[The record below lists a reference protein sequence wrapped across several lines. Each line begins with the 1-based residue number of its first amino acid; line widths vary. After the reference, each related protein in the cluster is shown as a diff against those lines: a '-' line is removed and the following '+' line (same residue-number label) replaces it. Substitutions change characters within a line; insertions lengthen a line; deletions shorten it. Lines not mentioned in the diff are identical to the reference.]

1 LCSSSAGLT
10 ELEHDVIVQSMAESP
25 VPLLRAHARHAPW
38 NARGLA
44 AHAAAITTSAA
55 MRPTNAAAR
64 AEPSARAVRFYV
76 ASGLLDHPEG
86 TGTAA
91 TYGYRHL
98 LQLLFIKIRQREGQT
113 LSKIKTELSELLGD
127 ALERRVATSLS
138 SSLFGDADLAEP
150 SGDSQPSDA
159 MWHRITVA
167 QGIELHVRD
176 DSPAADR
183 ETVLAIREAVRAALG
198 GSS

>member
-1 LCSSSAGLT
+1 
-10 ELEHDVIVQSMAESP
+10 MAESP

-44 AHAAAITTSAA
+44 AHASAIAASAA

-86 TGTAA
+86 TGTSA

-113 LSKIKTELSELLGD
+113 LSKIKSELKELLGD
-127 ALERRVATSLS
+127 ALERRVASSLS
-138 SSLFGDADLAEP
+138 PSLFGDADVA
-150 SGDSQPSDA
+150 DTHDQQHSDA

-167 QGIELHVRD
+167 HGIELHVRD

-198 GSS
+198 GHG

>member
-1 LCSSSAGLT
+1 
-10 ELEHDVIVQSMAESP
+10 MAESP
-25 VPLLRAHARHAPW
+25 VPLLRAHGRHAPW

-44 AHAAAITTSAA
+44 AHASALVAAAA

-76 ASGLLDHPEG
+76 ASGLLDRPEG

-113 LSKIKTELSELLGD
+113 LDKIKLEMQELMGD
-127 ALERRVATSLS
+127 ALERRVATSLAPA
-138 SSLFGDADLAEP
+138 FAAGATAPEP
-150 SGDSQPSDA
+150 QEVNGEGI
-159 MWHRITVA
+159 WHRITVA
-167 QGIELHVRD
+167 NGIELHVRD
-176 DSPAADR
+176 DSPASRADA
-183 ETVLAIREAVRAALG
+183 VLAIREAVRAALG
-198 GSS
+198 RDDIR